1 MTQQNIQLN
10 FLEIT
15 PQTFS
20 FSVYRKPYSDDD
32 IDEKVYKYRLPQN
45 IGDTDFKDYCVALE
59 EKEGYDSFICNDK
72 TNIDLT
78 LKILFHFL
86 TKAIKEK
93 DIDITLGKKFYD
105 RQINFTLK
113 SHQRGK
119 EKISLNSYYYKK
131 EKKYGFLID
140 FFFNANEGET
150 LDREILKLSLALGS
164 DGRSNK
170 NFYSDHFRKI
180 QSFIQGTLSKINTFH
195 VGEIEFRISTKLLL
209 VKPGTLEKK
218 VFRFKGNQTDLNQF
232 NGVRKY
238 GAYKEVS
245 NPIKYVF
252 IFEDNYKSF
261 ANNLFFSLIGKSNP
275 GTFSGMQQFFNLPF
289 SSDLVKRVSLK
300 SYKIAD
306 VREAIDEVIAFRNDN
321 PDYKVIAIFLE
332 PNRFEGIPE
341 VESPY
346 YNFKFYL
353 TKENIPVQVVR
364 DDQTNNANALKWS
377 TSNIALQIF
386 SKLGGIPWVLKPSQ
400 NECLILG
407 IGSAYE
413 RTEDDIIKK
422 YFAYS
427 ICLDS
432 AGLYKKLDVLA
443 EESNKEKYLNQL
455 SENLIELFKTPEFST
470 YKKCALHISE
480 SVTKDAILSIQSA
493 LSKIA
498 EIEFKVLKINS
509 HHKFFGY
516 SDHNTFVPYESTFI
530 KLARNEYLIW
540 FDGLVQ
546 GKENIYQKVGNPI
559 HIKFLHSDNVTTE
572 NDLEYLQDA
581 INLSGANWRGFNAR
595 QTPISIYYAKI
606 VADYTVAFSNFE
618 DFDKAHFSNNLPWFL

>member
-1 MTQQNIQLN
+1 MIQQNIQLN
-10 FLEIT
+10 FLELT
-15 PQTFS
+15 PQS
-20 FSVYRKPYSDDD
+20 FSITVFRKHYNEEDLND
-32 IDEKVYKYRLPQN
+32 KVYKYRLPQN
-45 IGDTDFKDYCVALE
+45 LGDTDFKDYCVTFE
-59 EKEGYDSFICNDK
+59 ETDGYDAFNCNDK

-78 LKILFHFL
+78 LKILFLSF

-93 DIDITLGKKFYD
+93 GVDITLGKKLYD

-119 EKISLNSYYYKK
+119 EKISLNSYYHKQ
-131 EKKYGFLID
+131 EKKFGFLID
-140 FFFNANEGET
+140 FFFNANEGEK

-180 QSFIQGTLSKINTFH
+180 QSFIQSTLKKIDTFR
-195 VGEIEFRISTKLLL
+195 VGELEFKISDKLLQ
-209 VKPGTLEKK
+209 VKTGMLEKK
-218 VFRFKGNQTDLNQF
+218 IFRFKGNQTDLNQF
-232 NGVRKY
+232 NGIRKY
-238 GAYKEVS
+238 GAYHEVS

-261 ANNLFFSLIGKSNP
+261 ANSLFFSLIGKSNP

-289 SSDLVKRVSLK
+289 SNELVKRVSLK
-300 SYKIAD
+300 SYSIED
-306 VREAIDEVIAFRNDN
+306 VRKAIDEVINYRNDN

-341 VESPY
+341 FESPY

-353 TKENIPVQVVR
+353 TKENIPIQVVR

-386 SKLGGIPWVLKPSQ
+386 SKLGGIPWVLKPSH

-413 RTEDDIIKK
+413 RTKEDTIKK

-427 ICLDS
+427 VCLDS

-443 EESNKEKYLNQL
+443 EESTKEKYLKQL
-455 SENLIELFKTPEFST
+455 SENLIELFKTPEFSV

-480 SVTKDAILSIQSA
+480 SVTKDAIESIQSA
-493 LSKIA
+493 LTKVA
-498 EIEFKVLKINS
+498 NIEFKVLKINS

-516 SDHNTFVPYESTFI
+516 SDHNTYVPYESTYI
-530 KLARNEYLIW
+530 KLASNEYLIW

-546 GKENIYQKVGNPI
+546 GKENVYQKVGNPI
-559 HIKFLHSDNVTTE
+559 HIKFLHSDNVTTA

-618 DFDKAHFSNNLPWFL
+618 DFDKARFSNNLPWFL